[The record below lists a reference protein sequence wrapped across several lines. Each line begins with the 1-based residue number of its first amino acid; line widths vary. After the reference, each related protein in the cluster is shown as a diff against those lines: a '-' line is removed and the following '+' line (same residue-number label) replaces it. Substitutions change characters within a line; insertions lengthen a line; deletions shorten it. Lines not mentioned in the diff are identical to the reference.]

1 VDVAGQGSRTR
12 RDFGEDGAGQ
22 GSKKRRGFGVQEQCS
37 GAEIGVDRVRRGD
50 GGFVVFLIERF
61 IMNWVP
67 IKLWRFAH
75 TWAVAWE
82 PYHKQGM

>member
-22 GSKKRRGFGVQEQCS
+22 GSKKGRGLGVQEQCS

-50 GGFVVFLIERF
+50 GGGQGEFL
-61 IMNWVP
+61 
-67 IKLWRFAH
+67 
-75 TWAVAWE
+75 AVGGESYAGEQIARVGHVHAMVW
-82 PYHKQGM
+82 PL